1 MLKRKYFAACLIAV
15 VLTCFSGAAIF
26 AQSDIDDHRTCSQCG
41 MDRKAYGYSRML
53 IRYQDGTEVGV
64 CSLHCAVVD
73 MDANKARALQS
84 LLIADRDTRALIDVE
99 KAIWVVGGTKRGVMT
114 QRPAWAFAS
123 RTAADA
129 FMRSYGG
136 EIAAWSD
143 VLASARSEAALMHR

>member
-1 MLKRKYFAACLIAV
+1 MLKRRYFAAILISV
-15 VLTCFSGAAIF
+15 VLSCFSGAAIF
-26 AQSDIDDHRTCSQCG
+26 AQSDIDDHRSCAQCG

-53 IRYQDGTEVGV
+53 IRYQDGSEVGV

-73 MDANKARALQS
+73 MDANKARAVQS
-84 LLIADRDTRALIDVE
+84 LLVADRDTRVLIDVE

-143 VLASARSEAALMHR
+143 VLASARSEAAGGHR

>member
-1 MLKRKYFAACLIAV
+1 MLKRKYLAAILLAV
-15 VLTCFSGAAIF
+15 VLSCFSGAAIF
-26 AQSDIDDHRTCSQCG
+26 AQGDIDDHRSCAQCG

-53 IRYQDGTEVGV
+53 IRYQDGAEVGV

-73 MDANKARALQS
+73 VDANTARAVQS
-84 LLIADRDTRALIDVE
+84 LLVADRDTRALIDVE

-143 VLASARSEAALMHR
+143 VLASARSEAAPMHR